1 MKKDKIKILYE
12 NIHKS
17 VTTSIKYIHI
27 RSMKL
32 ILKDLSRGS
41 ALNFKLMRIKVLVLC
56 ITLFAGLGSQ
66 AQEKKWTLRECVEY
80 ALENN
85 ITIKQ
90 SELDVEATSID
101 RLEAIGNFLPTLN
114 ADASN
119 FWSSGL
125 STDPITNENRT
136 QTFRSSRYGVNVGIT
151 IFSGLRN
158 IKRFQRAKLNKL
170 LSQYNLGKSKDDIA
184 LFIANSYLQVLLNK
198 ESLKVIEKQ
207 HEITL
212 EQLQRT
218 KDLVDAGVLPQGDL
232 LEIEATSADELTRIV
247 QAENAVQIAL
257 VSLAQT
263 LLIKDYAS
271 FDIAEQEYLVP
282 GSEMMDK
289 PIDQVI
295 AKARESRYEVQIAEQ
310 NKLIAEK
317 DLEIA
322 RGAYYPTLNGSF
334 GYDTRESGAKG
345 FGRVLDETNP
355 VLTQTIGFVEGTNQN
370 VLNQSPNL
378 LLVEQNPSSYFKQL
392 YTNDGLRYGLS
403 LSVPIFNGFSARNA
417 VKRNK
422 VNVKR
427 TEFQLEQAELDLDSN
442 VYQAYLDA
450 KGAAE
455 AYEAAQVSVKAQE
468 RAYEYAKDRYDVGLT
483 NAFDFSQSKFR
494 LENAQSQEVQN
505 KFDYIF
511 KLKVLELYFGIKIAD
526 IKL

>member
-1 MKKDKIKILYE
+1 MKII
-12 NIHKS
+12 
-17 VTTSIKYIHI
+17 V
-27 RSMKL
+27 
-32 ILKDLSRGS
+32 KDLGKFSS
-41 ALNFKLMRIKVLVLC
+41 QKDTIDFKLMRIRILILC
-56 ITLFAGLGSQ
+56 ITFFGVLEIQ

-85 ITIKQ
+85 IAIKQ
-90 SELDVEATSID
+90 SALDVEATEID
-101 RLEAIGNFLPTLN
+101 RIDAIGNFLPSLN
-114 ADASN
+114 ASASN
-119 FWSSGL
+119 FWRSGL
-125 STDPITNENRT
+125 STDPITNENKT
-136 QTFRSSRYGVNVGIT
+136 QTFRSSNYGVSAGVT

-184 LFIANSYLQVLLNK
+184 LFVANSYLQVLLNK
-198 ESLKVIEKQ
+198 ESLKVVEKQ

-218 KDLVDAGVLPQGDL
+218 KDLVEAGVLPQGDL

-257 VSLAQT
+257 IGLAQR
-263 LLIKDYAS
+263 LLIKNYED

-282 GSEMMDK
+282 GSEMLEK

-295 AKARESRYEVQIAEQ
+295 AQARESRYEVQIAEQ

-322 RGAYYPTLNGSF
+322 RGAYYPTLSGSF
-334 GYDTRESGAKG
+334 RYDTRESGAKS
-345 FGRVLDETNP
+345 FARVLDANNP
-355 VLTQTIGFVEGTNQN
+355 VSTQSIGVVEATGQN
-370 VLNQSPNL
+370 VISQTPNL
-378 LLVEQNPSSYFKQL
+378 LLVEQDATPFIDQL
-392 YTNDGLRYGLS
+392 YTNDGISYGLS
-403 LSVPIFNGFSARNA
+403 LQVPIFNGFSARNA

-505 KFDYIF
+505 KFDFIF

>member
-1 MKKDKIKILYE
+1 
-12 NIHKS
+12 
-17 VTTSIKYIHI
+17 
-27 RSMKL
+27 
-32 ILKDLSRGS
+32 
-41 ALNFKLMRIKVLVLC
+41 MRIRISILFF
-56 ITLFAGLGSQ
+56 TLFGVLTSQ

-90 SELDVEATSID
+90 SALEVENADINKVD
-101 RLEAIGNFLPTLN
+101 AFGNFLPTLN
-114 ADASN
+114 ASASN
-119 FWSSGL
+119 FWNSGL
-125 STDPITNENRT
+125 VTNPITNTNET
-136 QTFRSSRYGVNVGIT
+136 ETFRSSNYGVSIGIT
-151 IFSGLRN
+151 LFNGLRN
-158 IKRFQRAKLNKL
+158 LKTFQRAKLNQL

-184 LFIANSYLQVLLNK
+184 LFVANSYLQVLLNK

-212 EQLQRT
+212 EQLKRT

-247 QAENAVQIAL
+247 QAENAVQIARIG
-257 VSLAQT
+257 LAQT
-263 LLIKDYAS
+263 LLIKDYES

-282 GSEMMDK
+282 GSELLEK
-289 PIDQVI
+289 PINQVI
-295 AKARESRYEVQIAEQ
+295 TSARESRYEVQIAEQ

-317 DLEIA
+317 NLEIA

-334 GYDTRESGAKG
+334 GYSTRESG
-345 FGRVLDETNP
+345 V
-355 VLTQTIGFVEGTNQN
+355 
-370 VLNQSPNL
+370 SPTPFI
-378 LLVEQNPSSYFKQL
+378 EQL
-392 YTNDGLRYGLS
+392 YTNDGTSYGVS
-403 LSVPIFNGFSARNA
+403 LSVPIFNGFSARND

-422 VNVKR
+422 VSVER
-427 TEFQLEQAELDLDSN
+427 TEFQLEQAQLDLDSN

-450 KGAAE
+450 KGSAE
-455 AYEAAQVSVKAQE
+455 AYEASLVSVKAQE

>member
-1 MKKDKIKILYE
+1 MKLTVKNESKFSLLGAAINFRLMKSKILAL
-12 NIHKS
+12 
-17 VTTSIKYIHI
+17 
-27 RSMKL
+27 L
-32 ILKDLSRGS
+32 IAFFG
-41 ALNFKLMRIKVLVLC
+41 VVG
-56 ITLFAGLGSQ
+56 TQ

-85 ITIKQ
+85 ISIKQ
-90 SELDVEATSID
+90 SALDVETTEID
-101 RLEAIGNFLPTLN
+101 RLDAIGNFLPTLN
-114 ADASN
+114 ASGSN

-125 STDPITNENRT
+125 STDPITNENKT
-136 QTFRSSRYGVNVGIT
+136 QTFRSSNYSVSAGIT
-151 IFSGLRN
+151 IFGGLRN
-158 IKRFQRAKLNKL
+158 VKRFQRAKLNRL
-170 LSQYNLGKSKDDIA
+170 LSQYSLGKSKDDIA
-184 LFIANSYLQVLLNK
+184 LFVANSYLQVLLNK

-247 QAENAVQIAL
+247 QAQNAVQIAL
-257 VSLAQT
+257 IGLAQR
-263 LLIKDYAS
+263 LLIKNYEN
-271 FDIAEQEYLVP
+271 FDIVEQEYIVP
-282 GSEMMDK
+282 GSEVLEK

-295 AKARESRYEVQIAEQ
+295 AQARESRYEVQIAEQ

-334 GYDTRESGAKG
+334 NYSTRESGAKP
-345 FGRVLDETNP
+345 FARVLDENNP
-355 VLTQTIGFVEGTNQN
+355 VLTQNIGVVEATGEN
-370 VLNQSPNL
+370 VISQTPNF
-378 LLVEQNPSSYFKQL
+378 LLVEQNPAAFIDQL
-392 YTNDGLRYGLS
+392 YTNDGISYGLS
-403 LSVPIFNGFSARNA
+403 LSVPIFNGFSARNS
-417 VKRNK
+417 VKRSK

-427 TEFQLEQAELDLDSN
+427 TEFQLEQAQLDLDSN

>member
-1 MKKDKIKILYE
+1 
-12 NIHKS
+12 
-17 VTTSIKYIHI
+17 
-27 RSMKL
+27 MKL
-32 ILKDLSRGS
+32 LIHNVSKFSS
-41 ALNFKLMRIKVLVLC
+41 QWSTSNFKLMRIKTLILWIAFFGVLG
-56 ITLFAGLGSQ
+56 TQ

-85 ITIKQ
+85 ISIKQ
-90 SELDVEATSID
+90 SALDIEATEID
-101 RLEAIGNFLPTLN
+101 RLDAIGNFLPSLN
-114 ADASN
+114 ASASN
-119 FWSSGL
+119 FWNSGL
-125 STDPITNENRT
+125 VTDPITNTNST
-136 QTFRSSRYGVNVGIT
+136 KTFRSSNYGVTVGVT
-151 IFSGLRN
+151 LFSGLRN
-158 IKRFQRAKLNKL
+158 VKTFQKARLTRL

-184 LFIANSYLQVLLNK
+184 LFVSNSYLQVLLNK

-212 EQLQRT
+212 EQYQRT

-257 VSLAQT
+257 IGLAQT
-263 LLIKDYAS
+263 LLIKNYEE

-282 GSEMMDK
+282 GSDMLNK

-295 AKARESRYEVQIAEQ
+295 AKAREARYEVQIAEQ
-310 NKLIAEK
+310 NMLIAEK

-334 GYDTRESGAKG
+334 SYSTRESGAKP
-345 FGRVLDETNP
+345 FAQVLDQNNP
-355 VLTQTIGFVEGTNQN
+355 VLTQTIGTVEGTGQN
-370 VLNQSPNL
+370 VINQSPNFL
-378 LLVEQNPSSYFKQL
+378 LIEQNPDSFFNQL
-392 YTNDGLRYGLS
+392 STNDGISYGVQLN
-403 LSVPIFNGFSARNA
+403 VPIFNGFSSRNN

-427 TEFQLEQAELDLDSN
+427 TAFRLEQAQLDLDSN

-511 KLKVLELYFGIKIAD
+511 KLKVLELYFGVKIAD

>member
-1 MKKDKIKILYE
+1 MKVI
-12 NIHKS
+12 
-17 VTTSIKYIHI
+17 V
-27 RSMKL
+27 R
-32 ILKDLSRGS
+32 DLSRLS
-41 ALNFKLMRIKVLVLC
+41 LYKEALNSKLMKSKILILC
-56 ITLFAGLGSQ
+56 IAFFGITSMQ

-85 ITIKQ
+85 ISIKQ
-90 SELDVEATSID
+90 SALDIEASKID
-101 RLEAIGNFLPTLN
+101 QLDAMGNFLPSLN
-114 ADASN
+114 ANVSN

-125 STDPITNENRT
+125 TPDPITNENKT
-136 QTFRSSRYGVNVGIT
+136 QTFRSSNYGVSMGVT
-151 IFSGLRN
+151 LFSGLRN
-158 IKRFQRAKLNKL
+158 IKTFQRAKLNQL
-170 LSQYNLGKSKDDIA
+170 LSQYNLGKTKDDIV

-257 VSLAQT
+257 IGLAQR
-263 LLIKDYAS
+263 LLIKNYAD

-282 GSEMMDK
+282 ASEILNK

-317 DLEIA
+317 NLEIS
-322 RGAYYPTLNGSF
+322 RGAYYPTLNGTF
-334 GYDTRESGAKG
+334 NYNTRESGAKP
-345 FGRVLDETNP
+345 FARVLDANNP
-355 VLTQTIGFVEGTNQN
+355 VLTQNIGVVEGTGQN
-370 VLNQSPNL
+370 VISQTPNFL
-378 LLVEQNPSSYFKQL
+378 LAEQNAAPFIDQL
-392 YTNDGLRYGLS
+392 YTNDGISYGLS
-403 LSVPIFNGFSARNA
+403 LSVPIFNGFTVRSS
-417 VKRNK
+417 VKRSK

-494 LENAQSQEVQN
+494 LENAQSQEVRN

>member
-1 MKKDKIKILYE
+1 
-12 NIHKS
+12 
-17 VTTSIKYIHI
+17 
-27 RSMKL
+27 MKL
-32 ILKDLSRGS
+32 VKKVESFS
-41 ALNFKLMRIKVLVLC
+41 SSEKEALNFRFMKISFVAILA
-56 ITLFAGLGSQ
+56 LFFGLSLGVQ
-66 AQEKKWTLRECVEY
+66 AQEKKWTLRECVTH

-85 ITIKQ
+85 ISIKQ
-90 SELDVEATSID
+90 SALDVESSGID
-101 RLEAIGNFLPTLN
+101 RLDAIGNFLPTLN
-114 ADASN
+114 ASASN

-125 STDPITNENRT
+125 STDPITNENKT
-136 QTFRSSRYGVNVGIT
+136 QTFRSSNYSVSANVTLFG
-151 IFSGLRN
+151 GLRN
-158 IKRFQRAKLNKL
+158 IKQFQRARLNRL
-170 LSQYNLGKSKDDIA
+170 LNQYNLGKSKDDIA
-184 LFIANSYLQVLLNK
+184 LFVTNSYLQVLLNK

-212 EQLQRT
+212 AQLQRT

-257 VSLAQT
+257 IGLAQR
-263 LLIKDYAS
+263 LLIKNYES
-271 FDIAEQEYLVP
+271 FDIAEKDYLVP
-282 GSEMMDK
+282 GSEILNR

-322 RGAYYPTLNGSF
+322 RGAYYPTLSGSF
-334 GYDTRESGAKG
+334 SYNTRESGAKG
-345 FGRVLDETNP
+345 FAQTVDQNNP
-355 VLTQTIGFVEGTNQN
+355 VLTESIGSVEGTGQN
-370 VLNQSPNL
+370 VIRQIPNVL
-378 LLVEQNPSSYFKQL
+378 FLEQDPAPFVDQL
-392 YTNDGLRYGLS
+392 YTNDGISYGLS
-403 LSVPIFNGFSARNA
+403 LQVPIFNGFSARNA

-422 VNVKR
+422 INVKR
-427 TEFQLEQAELDLDSN
+427 TAFQLEQTELDLDSN

-450 KGAAE
+450 RGAAE
-455 AYEAAQVSVKAQE
+455 AYEASLVSVKAQE

-494 LENAQSQEVQN
+494 LEDAQSKEVQN

-511 KLKVLELYFGIKIAD
+511 KLKVLELYFGLKIAD